1 MIWCDYS
8 IDSGA
13 WWHIYDLLH
22 SPFEENIL
30 RVIVLS
36 IEDPDVMDHSAH
48 HLELEDTIQK
58 IATGS
63 LFANE
68 NSVHIDIIALQGG
81 LDGHRGYS
89 TRNNCRHGRLCR
101 HSSRVLGGA
110 AGRR

>member
-1 MIWCDYS
+1 MIGCDYS

-22 SPFEENIL
+22 SFLEVNIL
-30 RVIVLS
+30 RVVVLS
-36 IEDPDVMDHSAH
+36 IEDPDVVDHSAH

-58 IATGS
+58 IATCS

-81 LDGHRGYS
+81 LDGHRRVS
-89 TRNNCRHGRLCR
+89 RDNCRHGRLCSHR
-101 HSSRVLGGA
+101 DSDH
-110 AGRR
+110 RRRLAD